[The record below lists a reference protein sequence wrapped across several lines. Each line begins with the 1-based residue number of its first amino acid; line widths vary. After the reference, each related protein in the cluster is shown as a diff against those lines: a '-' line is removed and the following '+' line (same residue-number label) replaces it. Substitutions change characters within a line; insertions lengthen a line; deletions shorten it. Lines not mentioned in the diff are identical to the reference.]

1 VFNKDVFINLLKLI
15 VSLLLLWIAARMVD
29 FDLLGGIILNS
40 DLSYI
45 ALAILLQLASTTLAA
60 YRWSL
65 IMSALTFHETFG
77 FYLTRYF
84 KGAFFNQA
92 LPGSIGGDAVR
103 GLELGKMGYS
113 KKEAFS
119 GIFIDRIVGLAGL
132 LILNLIANLAS
143 GHLLPNWL
151 FNLINTI
158 SIGGITGFTILIL
171 LRKISWL
178 QNYRITRIFA
188 NLSSRFRQVY
198 ANKQA
203 IIAQISLS
211 VIIHFL
217 SILALYELSLS
228 IGMTLPLGVF
238 LVAVPPVFLLTIIPI
253 SLAGWGV
260 RESAMVG
267 IFLLIGASKE
277 LILSVSILYGVML
290 IVASLPGLFIW
301 LRGKKLL

>member
-1 VFNKDVFINLLKLI
+1 MFNKDILINLLKLI
-15 VSLLLLWIAARMVD
+15 VSILLLWIAARLVD
-29 FDLLGGIILNS
+29 FNLLSKIILNS
-40 DLSYI
+40 NPSFIL
-45 ALAILLQLASTTLAA
+45 LAILLQLASTTLAA

-65 IMSALTFHETFG
+65 IMGALKFHETFS

-113 KKEAFS
+113 KREAFS

-132 LILNLIANLAS
+132 LILNLIANLSS
-143 GHLLPNWL
+143 GHLLPTWL
-151 FNLINTI
+151 FNLINAI
-158 SIGGITGFTILIL
+158 SIGGIAGFTVLIL
-171 LRKISWL
+171 LRKITWL
-178 QNYRITRIFA
+178 QNYRITQIFA
-188 NLSSRFRQVY
+188 SLSGRFRQVY

-203 IIAQISLS
+203 IIVQITLS

-217 SILALYELSLS
+217 SILALYELSLA

-238 LVAVPPVFLLTIIPI
+238 LVAVTPVFLLTIIPI

-277 LILSVSILYGVML
+277 MILSVSILYGVML
-290 IVASLPGLFIW
+290 IVASLPGLVIW

>member
-1 VFNKDVFINLLKLI
+1 VFNKDLLINLLKLI
-15 VSLLLLWIAARMVD
+15 VSILLLWIAARLVD
-29 FDLLGGIILNS
+29 FNLLSGIILNS
-40 DLSYI
+40 NPSFI
-45 ALAILLQLASTTLAA
+45 AFAIALQLASTTLAA

-65 IMSALTFHETFG
+65 IMGALKFNETFT

-113 KKEAFS
+113 KREAFS

-132 LILNLIANLAS
+132 LILNLIANLLS
-143 GHLLPNWL
+143 GHLLPTWL
-151 FNLINTI
+151 FNLINAI
-158 SIGGITGFTILIL
+158 SIGGITGFTLLIL
-171 LRKISWL
+171 LRKIAWL
-178 QNYRITRIFA
+178 QNYRVTQIFA
-188 NLSSRFRQVY
+188 SLSSRFRQVY
-198 ANKQA
+198 SNKQA
-203 IIAQISLS
+203 IIAQITLS

-217 SILALYELSLS
+217 SILALFELSRA
-228 IGMTLPLGVF
+228 IGMTLPLSVF

-267 IFLLIGASKE
+267 IFLLIGAAKE
-277 LILSVSILYGVML
+277 MILSVSILYGVML

>member
-1 VFNKDVFINLLKLI
+1 MKDTFINLLKLL
-15 VSLLLLWIAARMVD
+15 VSILLLWIAARLVD
-29 FDLLGGIILNS
+29 FNLLSQIIFSSNPL
-40 DLSYI
+40 YI
-45 ALAILLQLASTTLAA
+45 LFAIFLQLASTTLAA

-65 IMSALTFHETFG
+65 IMSALKFHETFI

-132 LILNLIANLAS
+132 LILNLIANLLS
-143 GHLLPNWL
+143 GHLLPTWL
-151 FNLINTI
+151 FNLINAI
-158 SIGGITGFTILIL
+158 SIGGIAGFTVLIL
-171 LRKISWL
+171 LRKITWL

-198 ANKQA
+198 SNKQA
-203 IIAQISLS
+203 IVYQIFLS

-217 SILALYELSLS
+217 SILALYELSLA

-277 LILSVSILYGVML
+277 MILSVSILYGVML
-290 IVASLPGLFIW
+290 IVASLPGLVIW

>member
-1 VFNKDVFINLLKLI
+1 
-15 VSLLLLWIAARMVD
+15 
-29 FDLLGGIILNS
+29 
-40 DLSYI
+40 
-45 ALAILLQLASTTLAA
+45 LAILLQLASTTLAA

-65 IMSALTFHETFG
+65 IMGALKFHETFS

-113 KKEAFS
+113 KREAFS

-132 LILNLIANLAS
+132 LILNLIANLVS
-143 GHLLPNWL
+143 DHLLPMWL
-151 FNLINTI
+151 FNLINAI
-158 SIGGITGFTILIL
+158 SIGGIVGFTVLIL
-171 LRKISWL
+171 LRKIAWL
-178 QNYRITRIFA
+178 QNYRITQIFA
-188 NLSSRFRQVY
+188 SLSGRFRQVY

-203 IIAQISLS
+203 IIVQITLS

-217 SILALYELSLS
+217 SILALYELSLA

-277 LILSVSILYGVML
+277 MILSVSILYGVML
-290 IVASLPGLFIW
+290 IAASLPGLFIW

>member
-1 VFNKDVFINLLKLI
+1 MKDTFVDLLKLI
-15 VSLLLLWIAARMVD
+15 VSILLLWIVARLVD
-29 FDLLGGIILNS
+29 FNLLSTIILNS
-40 DLSYI
+40 NPAFI
-45 ALAILLQLASTTLAA
+45 AFAILLQLASTTLAA

-65 IMSALTFHETFG
+65 IMGALQFHETFM

-132 LILNLIANLAS
+132 LILNLIANTLS
-143 GHLLPNWL
+143 GHLLPTWL
-151 FNLINTI
+151 FNLINAI
-158 SIGGITGFTILIL
+158 SIGGITGFAVLIL
-171 LRKISWL
+171 LRKITWL
-178 QNYRITRIFA
+178 QNYRITQIFA
-188 NLSSRFRQVY
+188 SLSSRLRKVY

-203 IIAQISLS
+203 IFTQISLS
-211 VIIHFL
+211 IIIHFFSVL
-217 SILALYELSLS
+217 SLYELSLA
-228 IGMTLPLGVF
+228 IGMTLPLSIF
-238 LVAVPPVFLLTIIPI
+238 LVVVPPVFLLTIIPI

-260 RESAMVG
+260 RESAMIG
-267 IFLLIGASKE
+267 LFLLIGASKE
-277 LILSVSILYGVML
+277 MILSVSILYGVML
-290 IVASLPGLFIW
+290 VVASLPGLFIW

>member
-1 VFNKDVFINLLKLI
+1 VFNKDILINLLKLI
-15 VSLLLLWIAARMVD
+15 VSLLLLWIAARLVD
-29 FDLLGGIILNS
+29 FNLLSKIILNS
-40 DLSYI
+40 NPSFIL
-45 ALAILLQLASTTLAA
+45 LAILLQFASTTLAA

-65 IMSALTFHETFG
+65 IMGALKFHETFS

-113 KKEAFS
+113 KREAFS

-132 LILNLIANLAS
+132 LILNLIANLSS
-143 GHLLPNWL
+143 GHLLPTWL
-151 FNLINTI
+151 FNLINAI
-158 SIGGITGFTILIL
+158 SIGGIAGFTVLIL
-171 LRKISWL
+171 LRKITWL
-178 QNYRITRIFA
+178 QNYRITQIFA
-188 NLSSRFRQVY
+188 SLSGRFRQVY

-203 IIAQISLS
+203 IIVQITLS

-217 SILALYELSLS
+217 SILALYELSLA

-267 IFLLIGASKE
+267 IFLLIGVSKE
-277 LILSVSILYGVML
+277 MILSVSILYGVML